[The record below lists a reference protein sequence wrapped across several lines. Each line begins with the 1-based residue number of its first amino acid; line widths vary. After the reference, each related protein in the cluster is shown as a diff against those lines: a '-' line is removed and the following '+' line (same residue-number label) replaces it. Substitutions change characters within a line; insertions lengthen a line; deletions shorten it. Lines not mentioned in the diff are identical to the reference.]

1 MTTVGSVSTVSV
13 IHPVTVDTSLPLSPY
28 RLIVGWG
35 ADGWVEGVAAI
46 IERLRAV
53 TNGVAT
59 RTAVQTVA
67 VPVVEKL
74 GTLNL
79 VKIPPER
86 GKLRG

>member
-1 MTTVGSVSTVSV
+1 M
-13 IHPVTVDTSLPLSPY
+13 PLPPD

-53 TNGVAT
+53 TNRMAT

-67 VPVVEKL
+67 VLVVEKL
-74 GTLNL
+74 GTFNL
-79 VKIPPER
+79 VKTPPER
-86 GKLRG
+86 GKVWG